1 MSYQRNS
8 INQKE
13 ENNIIITSPQ
23 KKKNFT
29 FNTSSSNIENYIFSL
44 SESIKKK
51 IEDLTVFNP
60 LKKINPEQLI
70 ELNEKTYEAIYYI
83 LSKSIRQNYELLII
97 KIYLQTL
104 QKFMSTINIEQG
116 LDHLLYSISNSLKCE
131 KKQENSVVFRYGDKG
146 NKCYLLLIGSVSIL
160 LPKENQVKCSFLVYF
175 KHLMLLNLINEKEL
189 LRNTISINRE
199 IFIIDEEE
207 IEKTIH
213 ELKISIAKKQPYYK
227 ISIFNFNPKEVK
239 DIVDYYIKIVETL
252 VNKNIK
258 QNCNVNDY
266 IKYTYLYDNED
277 NDIYKKEEL
286 VTIYSYIEIVRKGKG
301 DIFGEIAL
309 QSIDKKRNA
318 TIICINNCVFGTLS
332 RDVYN
337 NCLRDVEFKKRRNN
351 IKFIHSFPIFQEMKW
366 DIFELKFF
374 NFFKIEVI
382 KHGQTIIKQGNIAN
396 KIYFIKEGQYQINSL
411 ISLNEMTDL
420 LKEKRKIIFKPKNK
434 YLANER
440 KLYRLSIIND
450 KEVIGLNDVRF
461 NSCYLI
467 EVECVSTKGLV
478 FSLSDDVLEDISIKF
493 PEVKRKLDSLIKF
506 KEKIITNRFLEIY
519 KNTEKTNK
527 EEIKRTNIEQ
537 KHFMV
542 KKNKIFNEFV
552 KKKILGKKNRVKSST
567 TRINFSVTL
576 KSPSN
581 MKKPE
586 SINYNKYNENP
597 KISYNNLS
605 QRAKLRIASA
615 SSDRRNYLTLTTTT
629 ESTFGKYM
637 KTSNEV
643 FKSNNNNKT
652 LNIETPFLKYN
663 ILKKGG
669 FKGYLKRIIGNDY
682 EEQKLSFKEAKFRK
696 FLVDNKK
703 MIIGKR
709 YNEESPTVDLLYYD
723 NNIIDKT
730 IGKRKKNKK
739 KRNKQTHNASSSLLN
754 FTNFNKSNI
763 VKFNSTEIGKNYN
776 NYIISDYEKKR
787 STNTIDYY

>member
-1 MSYQRNS
+1 
-8 INQKE
+8 
-13 ENNIIITSPQ
+13 
-23 KKKNFT
+23 
-29 FNTSSSNIENYIFSL
+29 
-44 SESIKKK
+44 
-51 IEDLTVFNP
+51 
-60 LKKINPEQLI
+60 
-70 ELNEKTYEAIYYI
+70 
-83 LSKSIRQNYELLII
+83 
-97 KIYLQTL
+97 
-104 QKFMSTINIEQG
+104 
-116 LDHLLYSISNSLKCE
+116 
-131 KKQENSVVFRYGDKG
+131 
-146 NKCYLLLIGSVSIL
+146 
-160 LPKENQVKCSFLVYF
+160 
-175 KHLMLLNLINEKEL
+175 
-189 LRNTISINRE
+189 
-199 IFIIDEEE
+199 
-207 IEKTIH
+207 
-213 ELKISIAKKQPYYK
+213 
-227 ISIFNFNPKEVK
+227 
-239 DIVDYYIKIVETL
+239 
-252 VNKNIK
+252 
-258 QNCNVNDY
+258 
-266 IKYTYLYDNED
+266 
-277 NDIYKKEEL
+277 
-286 VTIYSYIEIVRKGKG
+286 
-301 DIFGEIAL
+301 
-309 QSIDKKRNA
+309 
-318 TIICINNCVFGTLS
+318 
-332 RDVYN
+332 
-337 NCLRDVEFKKRRNN
+337 
-351 IKFIHSFPIFQEMKW
+351 MKW

-552 KKKILGKKNRVKSST
+552 KNKILGKKNRVKSST
-567 TRINFSVTL
+567 TRIHFSLTL
-576 KSPSN
+576 KPPSN
-581 MKKPE
+581 IQKTE
-586 SINYNKYNENP
+586 LLNNNKYNENP

-605 QRAKLRIASA
+605 QRTKVRIVSA
-615 SSDRRNYLTLTTTT
+615 SNDKRNYLTLPSST
-629 ESTFGKYM
+629 ESTFGRYI
-637 KTSNEV
+637 KTSNEILN
-643 FKSNNNNKT
+643 SNNNKSI
-652 LNIETPFLKYN
+652 NIENPFMKYN

-682 EEQKLSFKEAKFRK
+682 EEQKMSFKEAKFRK

-703 MIIGKR
+703 MIIGKC

-763 VKFNSTEIGKNYN
+763 VKFNSTEIVRNYN
-776 NYIISDYEKKR
+776 TNIISDFDKKR

>member
-1 MSYQRNS
+1 MNYQRNS
-8 INQKE
+8 ITQKE
-13 ENNIIITSPQ
+13 ENNIIITSPA

-29 FNTSSSNIENYIFSL
+29 FNTSSSNIENYIYSL
-44 SESIKKK
+44 SETIKKK
-51 IEDLTVFNP
+51 IEDLTAFNP

-83 LSKSIRQNYELLII
+83 LSKSTRQNYELLII

-116 LDHLLYSISNSLKCE
+116 LDHLLFSISNSLRCE
-131 KKQENSVVFRYGDKG
+131 KKQGNTVVFRYGDKG
-146 NKCYLLLIGSVSIL
+146 NKCYILLIGSVSIL
-160 LPKENQVKCSFLVYF
+160 LPKENQIKCSYLVYF

-189 LRNTISINRE
+189 LRNTISINRN
-199 IFIIDEEE
+199 IYIIDEDD
-207 IEKTIH
+207 IETAIH
-213 ELKISIAKKQPYYK
+213 DLKKAVAKKEPYYK
-227 ISIFNFNPKEVK
+227 INLFSFNPKEVK

-277 NDIYKKEEL
+277 DDIYKKEEL
-286 VTIYSYIEIVRKGKG
+286 VTIYSYIEIVKKGKG

-309 QSIDKKRNA
+309 HSIDKKRNA

-337 NCLRDVEFKKRRNN
+337 NCLRDVEFRRRRNN
-351 IKFIHSFPIFQEMKW
+351 IKFIHSFPIFQEIKW
-366 DIFELKFF
+366 DIFENKFF
-374 NFFKIEVI
+374 NFFKREII
-382 KHGQTIIKQGNIAN
+382 KHGQTIIKQGNIGD

-411 ISLNEMTDL
+411 ISLNEMTEI
-420 LKEKRKIIFKPKNK
+420 LKEKRKLIFKPKNK

-450 KEVIGLNDVRF
+450 QEVIGLNDVRL
-461 NSCYLI
+461 NSYYI
-467 EVECVSTKGLV
+467 IDVICVSTQGIV
-478 FSLSDDVLEDISIKF
+478 FSLSDDVLEDISLKV
-493 PEVKRKLDSLIKF
+493 PEVKRKLESLIKF

-519 KNTEKTNK
+519 KNTEKTHK

-537 KHFMV
+537 KNFMV
-542 KKNKIFNEFV
+542 KKKELFNELV
-552 KKKILGKKNRVKSST
+552 KKKVLGKKNRVKSST
-567 TRINFSVTL
+567 TRIHFSLTL
-576 KSPSN
+576 KPPSN
-581 MKKPE
+581 IQKTE
-586 SINYNKYNENP
+586 LLNNNKYNENP

-605 QRAKLRIASA
+605 QRTKVRIVSA
-615 SSDRRNYLTLTTTT
+615 SNDKRNYLTLPSST
-629 ESTFGKYM
+629 ESTFGRYI
-637 KTSNEV
+637 KTSNEILN
-643 FKSNNNNKT
+643 SNNNKSI
-652 LNIETPFLKYN
+652 NIENPFMKYN
-663 ILKKGG
+663 ILKKVG

-682 EEQKLSFKEAKFRK
+682 EEQKMSFKEAKFRK

-703 MIIGKR
+703 MIIGKC
-709 YNEESPTVDLLYYD
+709 YNEESPTVDLLYYEK
-723 NNIIDKT
+723 NIINKA
-730 IGKRKKNKK
+730 IIKKKNKKK

-763 VKFNSTEIGKNYN
+763 VKFNSTEIVRNYN
-776 NYIISDYEKKR
+776 TNIISDFDKKR